1 MKQTIT
7 LLVLLFVTSI
17 SVAQKSEK
25 LKGSKIVTL
34 EEKATSSFSSV
45 YIQDDI
51 QVSFIKADT
60 TGIELEADDNLHE
73 ALKIANIAGRLNLSL
88 NNKLTSFKKF
98 EVKIYY
104 TDALKTIEATD
115 QCKLM
120 VLDQMDLEEVTF
132 KLNKKAKL
140 FLNLKS
146 KIASV
151 EINDDASAEL
161 NSKTEKIHFIL
172 TKNAS
177 LKALV
182 ATTEM
187 KVDQYQKSRSNFE
200 GDVIDLKLRMDNN
213 AKLAGKGLTSKN
225 VEILAEGYSNISLFV
240 ETNCI
245 ISAFANSEI
254 EIFGEPTI
262 ELKKFTGKATLKKNT
277 VK

>member
-7 LLVLLFVTSI
+7 LLLFLFITSI
-17 SVAQKSEK
+17 SVAQGSEK

-34 EEKATSSFSSV
+34 EEKSTPAFSSI

-51 QVSFIKADT
+51 LVSFIKADS

-73 ALKIANIAGRLNLSL
+73 ALKISNNSGRLNLSL
-88 NNKLTSFKKF
+88 NNKLRSFKKF
-98 EVKIYY
+98 EVKVYY
-104 TDALKTIEATD
+104 TDALKKVEATD
-115 QCKLM
+115 QSKLM
-120 VLDQMDLEEVTF
+120 ILDEMDLEEVAF

-161 NSKTEKIHFIL
+161 NSKSEKIHFIL
-172 TKNAS
+172 TKNGS

-213 AKLAGKGLTSKN
+213 ARLVGKGLTSKN
-225 VEILAEGYSNISLFV
+225 VEILAEGYSNTSLFV
-240 ETNCI
+240 ETTCVIN
-245 ISAFANSEI
+245 AFANSEI

-262 ELKKFTGKATLKKNT
+262 ELKKFTGKSTLKKNM